1 MDLRAEYWDN
11 AILGRTLTE
20 NMNCK
25 MNSRNLA
32 LSRPRPVAR
41 ALVLGAIA
49 IAAPTLLRAQPQV
62 DPGARRVIDP
72 YSDVCYWLNL
82 KEASIVGGWDFHAFK
97 DGDTGKACLEIRR
110 GSREGPVVYRKTAE
124 SFGEFRLGQQA
135 NPAYDIP
142 RIEDGTDLTGRG
154 RPDMIVTTW
163 SGGPHCCFYH
173 TIFELKP
180 ELKVVAR
187 IDDGD
192 GDLAHFED
200 LDGNGHY
207 YYKGNDWTF
216 AYWDASLEDSAAP
229 AVVLRFVDDEQG
241 GRFHIAMDKM
251 RTPEPTPEQW
261 KKAIEDA
268 GKAFVE
274 GSNFGDGTGSK
285 LWSNMVNM
293 IYTGHSKLAWK
304 LLEDT
309 WLTPNRSLAQ
319 APNKDKFL
327 SDFCSQLKASQ
338 YWVDME
344 KTLEDV
350 PPACTVSEPAR
361 PEK

>member
-1 MDLRAEYWDN
+1 LKTRRA
-11 AILGRTLTE
+11 AG
-20 NMNCK
+20 
-25 MNSRNLA
+25 A
-32 LSRPRPVAR
+32 A
-41 ALVLGAIA
+41 VLGAMT
-49 IAAPTLLRAQPQV
+49 IAAAALPGAQQMV
-62 DPGARRVIDP
+62 DPGAQGPIDP

-82 KEASIVGGWDFHAFK
+82 KEASIVGGWDFHAYK

-110 GSREGPVVYRKTAE
+110 GSRDGPVVYRKTVA
-124 SFGEFRLGQQA
+124 SFGEFRLGQKA

-142 RIEDGTDLTGRG
+142 RIEDGTDLTGRA

-173 TIFELKP
+173 MIFELKP

-200 LDGNGHY
+200 LDGNGRY

-229 AVVLRFVDDEQG
+229 AVVLRFVDDDQG
-241 GRFHIAMDKM
+241 GRYHIVMDKM
-251 RTPEPTPEQW
+251 HTPEPTPEQW
-261 KKAIEDA
+261 KKAVQDA
-268 GKAFVE
+268 GEAFVG

-304 LLEDT
+304 LLDET
-309 WLTPNRSLAQ
+309 WLTPDQSLAQ
-319 APNKDKFL
+319 APNKEKFL
-327 SDFCSQLKASQ
+327 SGFCSQLKTSQ
-338 YWVDME
+338 YWADME

-350 PPACTVSEPAR
+350 PPACTVAKPVR

>member
-1 MDLRAEYWDN
+1 MAGIIRVKICA
-11 AILGRTLTE
+11 G
-20 NMNCK
+20 K
-25 MNSRNLA
+25 LA
-32 LSRPRPVAR
+32 LPKTRRATRAVVLVAMTIVAAALPRAQQTVD
-41 ALVLGAIA
+41 LGA
-49 IAAPTLLRAQPQV
+49 PRT
-62 DPGARRVIDP
+62 IDR

-82 KEASIVGGWDFHAFK
+82 KEASIVSGWDFHAYK

-110 GSREGPVVYRKTAE
+110 GSRDGLVVYRKTVA
-124 SFGEFRLGQQA
+124 SFGEFRLGQKDD
-135 NPAYDIP
+135 PVHDIP

-173 TIFELKP
+173 LIFELKP
-180 ELKVVAR
+180 ELKIVAR

-293 IYTGHSKLAWK
+293 IYTGHSNLAWK
-304 LLEDT
+304 LLDET
-309 WLTPNRSLAQ
+309 WLTPNQSLAQ

-327 SDFCSQLKASQ
+327 SGFCSQLKTSQ
-338 YWVDME
+338 YWGDME

-350 PPACTVSEPAR
+350 PSACTVAKPANR
-361 PEK
+361 EK

>member
-1 MDLRAEYWDN
+1 MAGIIRLEICA
-11 AILGRTLTE
+11 GTPG
-20 NMNCK
+20 
-25 MNSRNLA
+25 
-32 LSRPRPVAR
+32 LSRTRR
-41 ALVLGAIA
+41 AVRAAVLGAMT
-49 IAAPTLLRAQPQV
+49 IAAAALLRGQQTV
-62 DPGARRVIDP
+62 DLGAPRTIDR

-82 KEASIVGGWDFHAFK
+82 KEASIVGGWDFHAYK

-110 GSREGPVVYRKTAE
+110 GSHDGLVVYRKTVA
-124 SFGEFRLGQQA
+124 SFGEFRLGQKDD
-135 NPAYDIP
+135 PVHDIP

-173 TIFELKP
+173 VIFELKP

-229 AVVLRFVDDEQG
+229 AVVLRFVDDDQG
-241 GRFHIAMDKM
+241 GRYHIAMDKM

-261 KKAIEDA
+261 EKAVQDV
-268 GKAFVE
+268 GKAFVD

-293 IYTGHSKLAWK
+293 IYTGHSNLAWK
-304 LLEDT
+304 LLDET
-309 WLTPNRSLAQ
+309 WLTPNQSLAQ

-327 SDFCSQLKASQ
+327 SGFCSQLKTSQ
-338 YWVDME
+338 YWGDME

-350 PPACTVSEPAR
+350 PSACTVAKPASR
-361 PEK
+361 EK

>member
-1 MDLRAEYWDN
+1 
-11 AILGRTLTE
+11 
-20 NMNCK
+20 MNFK
-25 MNSRNLA
+25 MCSRNPG
-32 LSRPRPVAR
+32 LSMTRRAAR
-41 ALVLGAIA
+41 AAVLGAMT
-49 IAAPTLLRAQPQV
+49 IAAAALPRAQQTV
-62 DPGARRVIDP
+62 DRGAPKAIDR

-82 KEASIVGGWDFHAFK
+82 KEASIVGGWDFHAYK

-110 GSREGPVVYRKTAE
+110 GSRDGPVVYRKAAG
-124 SFGEFRLGQQA
+124 SFGEFRLGQKA

-163 SGGPHCCFYH
+163 SGGSHCCFYH
-173 TIFELKP
+173 MIFELKP

-229 AVVLRFVDDEQG
+229 AVVLRFVDDDHG
-241 GRFHIAMDKM
+241 GRYHIAMDKM

-261 KKAIEDA
+261 KKATREASDSFTQA
-268 GKAFVE
+268 G
-274 GSNFGDGTGSK
+274 GFGDGTGSK

-293 IYTGHSKLAWK
+293 IYTGHSNLAWK
-304 LLEDT
+304 LVDET
-309 WLTPNRSLAQ
+309 WLTPNQSLAQ

-327 SDFCSQLKASQ
+327 SGFCSQLKNSQ
-338 YWVDME
+338 YWADME
-344 KTLEDV
+344 KTLEGA
-350 PPACTVSEPAR
+350 PPACSDAKPGSA
-361 PEK
+361 EK

>member
-1 MDLRAEYWDN
+1 MAGIIRVKICA
-11 AILGRTLTE
+11 G
-20 NMNCK
+20 K
-25 MNSRNLA
+25 LA
-32 LSRPRPVAR
+32 LPKTRRATRAVVLVAMTIVAAALPRAQQTVD
-41 ALVLGAIA
+41 LGA
-49 IAAPTLLRAQPQV
+49 PRT
-62 DPGARRVIDP
+62 IDR

-82 KEASIVGGWDFHAFK
+82 KEASIVSGWDFHAYK

-110 GSREGPVVYRKTAE
+110 GSRDGLVVYRKTVA
-124 SFGEFRLGQQA
+124 SFGEFRLGQKDD
-135 NPAYDIP
+135 PVHDIP

-173 TIFELKP
+173 LIFELKP
-180 ELKVVAR
+180 ELKIVAR

-207 YYKGNDWTF
+207 YFKGNDWTF

-229 AVVLRFVDDEQG
+229 AVVLRFVDDDQG
-241 GRFHIAMDKM
+241 GRYHIAMDKM
-251 RTPEPTPEQW
+251 RTPEPTAEQW
-261 KKAIEDA
+261 KKAVQDV
-268 GKAFVE
+268 GKAFVD

-293 IYTGHSKLAWK
+293 IYTGHSNLAWK
-304 LLEDT
+304 LLDET
-309 WLTPNRSLAQ
+309 WLTPNQSLAQ

-327 SDFCSQLKASQ
+327 SGFCSQLKTSQ
-338 YWVDME
+338 YWGDME

-350 PPACTVSEPAR
+350 PSACTVAKPANR
-361 PEK
+361 EK

>member
-1 MDLRAEYWDN
+1 
-11 AILGRTLTE
+11 
-20 NMNCK
+20 MNCK
-25 MNSRNLA
+25 MCSRNPG
-32 LSRPRPVAR
+32 LSKTRR
-41 ALVLGAIA
+41 AAGAAVLGALM
-49 IAAPTLLRAQPQV
+49 IAAAVLLRAQQTI
-62 DPGARRVIDP
+62 DPGAPRTIDP
-72 YSDVCYWLNL
+72 YSDVCYWVNL
-82 KEASIVGGWDFHAFK
+82 KEASIVDGWDFHAYK
-97 DGDTGKACLEIRR
+97 DGDTGKACLEILR
-110 GSREGPVVYRKTAE
+110 GSRDGPVVYRKTVA
-124 SFGEFRLGQQA
+124 SFGEFRLGQKA
-135 NPAYDIP
+135 DPAHDIP
-142 RIEDGTDLTGRG
+142 GIEDGTDLTGRG

-173 TIFELKP
+173 LIFELKP

-192 GDLAHFED
+192 GDLAHFVD

-229 AVVLRFVDDEQG
+229 AVVLRFVDDDRG
-241 GRFHIAMDKM
+241 GHYHIAMDKM
-251 RTPEPTPEQW
+251 RAPEPTPEQW
-261 KKAIEDA
+261 DKAIQDA

-274 GSNFGDGTGSK
+274 GGNFGDGTGSK

-304 LLEDT
+304 LLDET
-309 WLTPNRSLAQ
+309 WLTPNQNLAQ

-327 SDFCSQLKASQ
+327 SGFCSQLKTSQ
-338 YWVDME
+338 YWLDME

-350 PPACTVSEPAR
+350 PPACAVAKPGR

>member
-1 MDLRAEYWDN
+1 
-11 AILGRTLTE
+11 
-20 NMNCK
+20 MNCK
-25 MNSRNLA
+25 RCSGSPGLLKTRRA
-32 LSRPRPVAR
+32 AR
-41 ALVLGAIA
+41 AAVLGAMT
-49 IAAPTLLRAQPQV
+49 IAAAALPGAQQMV
-62 DPGARRVIDP
+62 DPGAQGPIDP

-82 KEASIVGGWDFHAFK
+82 KEASIVGGWDFHAYK

-110 GSREGPVVYRKTAE
+110 GSRDGPVVYRKTVA
-124 SFGEFRLGQQA
+124 SFGEFRLGQKA

-142 RIEDGTDLTGRG
+142 RIEDGTDLTGRA

-173 TIFELKP
+173 MIFELKP

-200 LDGNGHY
+200 LDGNGRY

-229 AVVLRFVDDEQG
+229 AVVLRFVDDDQG
-241 GRFHIAMDKM
+241 GRYHIVMDKM
-251 RTPEPTPEQW
+251 HTPEPTPEQW
-261 KKAIEDA
+261 KKAIQDA
-268 GKAFVE
+268 GEAFVG

-304 LLEDT
+304 LLDET
-309 WLTPNRSLAQ
+309 WLTPDQSLAQ
-319 APNKDKFL
+319 APNKEKFL
-327 SDFCSQLKASQ
+327 SGFCSQLKTSQ

-350 PPACTVSEPAR
+350 PPACTVAKPVR